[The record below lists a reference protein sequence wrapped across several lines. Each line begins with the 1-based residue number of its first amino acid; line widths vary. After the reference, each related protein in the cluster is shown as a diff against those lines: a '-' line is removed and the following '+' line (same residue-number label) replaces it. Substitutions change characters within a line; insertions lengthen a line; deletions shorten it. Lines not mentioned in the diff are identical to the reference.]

1 MTDFQTGI
9 LTLIRYA
16 LSPEETMPPLPDTF
30 DYGAAYSFVEQ
41 QQLLPLIYYG
51 ASKTESFLNSPA
63 SFRYMT
69 RACNYISHSTRQM
82 EAFNT
87 LTARLEAEGISYM
100 PVKGILLKKLYPLP
114 EMRVMGDCDLLIH
127 GKQGRDCK
135 RLMESL
141 GYHLKAKVDHCNEYK
156 DDSGLVMELHRQ
168 LVPKEERDLYA
179 YYRDSWW
186 TARPTDGHPCR
197 YEMHHEDHFV
207 YLFAHFVK
215 HYRGFGAGI
224 KFVVDFKVFE
234 DAYPDMDKD
243 YIRGELAK
251 MGLDEFY
258 DNVQRTIAVWFDG
271 APADQITDHLTDR
284 LFNTA
289 VFGSLENGSISEA
302 YRKTKNASADGKE
315 GNAKAALFSRRFHLF
330 FLPYSDMKMKYPVL
344 VGWPILLPLFWI
356 IRGFDILFNHR
367 DKIQQEKDM
376 DNQLS
381 GENIAAFRQEMNYV
395 GLDKRPEKLRRPK
408 PQKSRK
414 K

>member
-1 MTDFQTGI
+1 
-9 LTLIRYA
+9 
-16 LSPEETMPPLPDTF
+16 
-30 DYGAAYSFVEQ
+30 
-41 QQLLPLIYYG
+41 
-51 ASKTESFLNSPA
+51 
-63 SFRYMT
+63 
-69 RACNYISHSTRQM
+69 
-82 EAFNT
+82 
-87 LTARLEAEGISYM
+87 
-100 PVKGILLKKLYPLP
+100 
-114 EMRVMGDCDLLIH
+114 
-127 GKQGRDCK
+127 
-135 RLMESL
+135 
-141 GYHLKAKVDHCNEYK
+141 
-156 DDSGLVMELHRQ
+156 
-168 LVPKEERDLYA
+168 
-179 YYRDSWW
+179 
-186 TARPTDGHPCR
+186 
-197 YEMHHEDHFV
+197 
-207 YLFAHFVK
+207 
-215 HYRGFGAGI
+215 
-224 KFVVDFKVFE
+224 
-234 DAYPDMDKD
+234 MDKD

-289 VFGSLENGSISEA
+289 VFGSQENGSISEA

-408 PQKSRK
+408 PQKNSK